1 MIPRLR
7 HDFNQRFRPEVYRKM
22 LHSLDA
28 CTRTHVKLPIAETPC
43 FFPKALLEEMAATG
57 AGAIQKLVGNE
68 EFLRAS
74 RAAIPPQCRV
84 ADEAPHPHFA
94 AADFLLSQETDG
106 KTVLKLAGLHASP
119 LTFGFQF
126 VLNEVYRSAF
136 ELDSTLEHLFG
147 GHTESSFWKLMERV
161 VLRGHQPEH
170 VVLAGTNLQDRE
182 FFPDVQVIAER
193 LGVEVEELAS
203 LEPEGTRLYY
213 RRSGARVPIYRIY
226 GYFHPAEIGCG
237 QMELLFDPADSYD
250 VEWAGHPNWCFHLGG
265 SLARQTAKTECPDS
279 SVMIEAPHGKLK
291 PEVRILYLWP
301 EAGRLEAILAQVRLI
316 SAGKKPAISAA
327 FYSP

>member
-57 AGAIQKLVGNE
+57 ADAIQKLVRNDE
-68 EFLRAS
+68 LLRVS
-74 RAAIPPQCRV
+74 RRAIPPQCRV
-84 ADEAPHPHFA
+84 ADETPHPHFA
-94 AADFLLSQETDG
+94 AADFFLLQETDG
-106 KTVLKLAGLHASP
+106 KAARKLADLHAGP

-136 ELDSTLEHLFG
+136 ELDSALGHLLG

-170 VVLAGTNLQDRE
+170 VVLAGTNLQNRGL
-182 FFPDVQVIAER
+182 FPDVQVIAER
-193 LGVEVEELAS
+193 LGVEVAELAS

-213 RRSGARVPIYRIY
+213 RRGGARIPIYRIY
-226 GYFHPAEIGCG
+226 SYFHPAEIGCG
-237 QMELLFDPADSYD
+237 QIELLFDPADSYD

-265 SLARQTAKTECPDS
+265 SQDKQRAKTECEDS
-279 SVMIEAPHGKLK
+279 AVVIEAPHGKLK

-301 EAGRLEAILAQVRLI
+301 EAGRLEAVLPQLRLVP
-316 SAGKKPAISAA
+316 AGKKPMISAA